1 VIGDKPVAARRARQE
16 DIGSLF
22 QWEDTMA
29 REITVKVGDGTM
41 GIFTAEP
48 QGTGP
53 HPAVVLI
60 HHRDGV
66 DEFTRVTCERLA
78 KEGFF
83 AAAPNL
89 YHRRPADEDSAVS
102 RQKLTDGEVVAD
114 IDACVKQLQALPA
127 VKGDRIAIMGHCM
140 GGRMAYLGAAS
151 NSAFK
156 AAVVLYGGGI
166 FRAEGEGRLPP
177 IAHTPNIKCAIAGF
191 FGREDKNPSPDDVE
205 RISQELKKHSIRH
218 DFRIY
223 DGAGHAF
230 QNFSNKASYREE
242 ASEDAWRRLVPFLK
256 TELK

>member
-1 VIGDKPVAARRARQE
+1 
-16 DIGSLF
+16 
-22 QWEDTMA
+22 MA
-29 REITVKVGDGTM
+29 HELNVKVGDGTM
-41 GIFTAEP
+41 GIYTVEP
-48 QGTGP
+48 EGTGP

-66 DEFTRVTCERLA
+66 DDFTKATCERLA
-78 KEGFF
+78 KNGFF

-89 YHRRPADEDSAVS
+89 YHRRPAGENSAES
-102 RQKLTDGEVVAD
+102 RKSLNDGEVLAD
-114 IDACVKQLQALPA
+114 IDACVKELQALPA

-140 GGRMAYLGAAS
+140 GGRMAYLGATS
-151 NSAFK
+151 NAAFK

-166 FRAEGEGRLPP
+166 FRAEGEGRLAP
-177 IAHTPNIKCAIAGF
+177 IALTPNIKCAIAGF

-230 QNFSNKASYREE
+230 QNSSNPASYREE

-256 TELK
+256 AELR

>member
-1 VIGDKPVAARRARQE
+1 
-16 DIGSLF
+16 
-22 QWEDTMA
+22 MA
-29 REITVKVGDGTM
+29 RELTVKVGDGTM
-41 GIFTAEP
+41 GIFTVEP
-48 QGTGP
+48 EGAGP

-66 DEFTRVTCERLA
+66 DEFTKATCERLA
-78 KEGFF
+78 KSGFF

-89 YHRRPADEDSAVS
+89 YHRRPAGEDGAES
-102 RQKLTDGEVVAD
+102 RKSLNDGEVLAD
-114 IDACVKQLQALPA
+114 IDACVKELQAQSA

-140 GGRMAYLGAAS
+140 GGRMAYLGATS
-151 NSAFK
+151 NAAFK

-166 FRAEGEGRLPP
+166 FRAEGEARLAP
-177 IAHTPNIKCAIAGF
+177 IAHTPNIKCAVAGF
-191 FGREDKNPSPDDVE
+191 FGRDDKNPSPEDVE

-230 QNFSNKASYREE
+230 QNFSNPVSYREE

-256 TELK
+256 TELR